1 MERTRSLTSNYYR
14 GSQAIILVYAIDDM
28 YSLTV
33 LRNWIADITKD
44 AQDALK
50 FLVGNKIDLAD
61 EGSQVDDQLAE
72 SFCKNN
78 GIQKLYRVSAKT
90 GAGVKE
96 MFDDVVK
103 MLISNKESTSG
114 HKKEPYYY
122 GHSWSGTDE
131 VTHCSCSD
139 SDHNRTACRHTSK
152 ECPYTAGSPSISIPG
167 RKAKKRKRWSSHSD
181 SSSEN
186 KHPSP
191 RESSSEEMSD
201 LEPQFIPKL
210 TNDSMELTEDEQFRN
225 VILQFSESRLE
236 EEVRTVI

>member
-1 MERTRSLTSNYYR
+1 MNLYKINVWDTAGMERTRSLTSNYYR

-33 LRNWIADITKD
+33 LRNWISDITKD
-44 AQDALK
+44 AQEALK

-103 MLISNKESTSG
+103 MLISNKESTIRRDENAFSIYAEDNKTSS
-114 HKKEPYYY
+114 HKN
-122 GHSWSGTDE
+122 D
-131 VTHCSCSD
+131 CSC
-139 SDHNRTACRHTSK
+139 
-152 ECPYTAGSPSISIPG
+152 
-167 RKAKKRKRWSSHSD
+167 
-181 SSSEN
+181 
-186 KHPSP
+186 
-191 RESSSEEMSD
+191 
-201 LEPQFIPKL
+201 
-210 TNDSMELTEDEQFRN
+210 
-225 VILQFSESRLE
+225 
-236 EEVRTVI
+236 

>member
-1 MERTRSLTSNYYR
+1 MAEEEGVRLYKIVLAGDLGVGKTSIFQRYDINKFFENKESTFGLDKLTKDVTVDGKRCKINVWDTAGMERTRSLTSNYYR

-103 MLISNKESTSG
+103 MLISNKESTVIRNDNAFSIYADDSKTSNSKSG
-114 HKKEPYYY
+114 
-122 GHSWSGTDE
+122 
-131 VTHCSCSD
+131 CSC
-139 SDHNRTACRHTSK
+139 
-152 ECPYTAGSPSISIPG
+152 
-167 RKAKKRKRWSSHSD
+167 
-181 SSSEN
+181 
-186 KHPSP
+186 
-191 RESSSEEMSD
+191 
-201 LEPQFIPKL
+201 
-210 TNDSMELTEDEQFRN
+210 
-225 VILQFSESRLE
+225 
-236 EEVRTVI
+236 

>member
-44 AQDALK
+44 AQEALK

-90 GAGVKE
+90 AAGVKE

-103 MLISNKESTSG
+103 MLISNKESTVIRDENAFSIYADDSKASNSKSG
-114 HKKEPYYY
+114 
-122 GHSWSGTDE
+122 
-131 VTHCSCSD
+131 CSC
-139 SDHNRTACRHTSK
+139 
-152 ECPYTAGSPSISIPG
+152 
-167 RKAKKRKRWSSHSD
+167 
-181 SSSEN
+181 
-186 KHPSP
+186 
-191 RESSSEEMSD
+191 
-201 LEPQFIPKL
+201 
-210 TNDSMELTEDEQFRN
+210 
-225 VILQFSESRLE
+225 
-236 EEVRTVI
+236 